1 MSDRLLLVEKKC
13 DFSGKFKLK
22 LITTCHLWFIVK
34 VLWKY
39 YEYITSLFH
48 MSDMF
53 HQSPKKNIYI
63 YIYISYLLGGLV
75 IFIANH
81 IY

>member
-1 MSDRLLLVEKKC
+1 
-13 DFSGKFKLK
+13 
-22 LITTCHLWFIVK
+22 
-34 VLWKY
+34 
-39 YEYITSLFH
+39 

-53 HQSPKKNIYI
+53 HQSPNIYI
-63 YIYISYLLGGLV
+63 HIYIYLFIYLLGGPV

>member
-53 HQSPKKNIYI
+53 HQSKKKKKKNEKGGPIVFI
-63 YIYISYLLGGLV
+63 ANNLLGGW
-75 IFIANH
+75 
-81 IY
+81 